1 MYDFFKYQGTGN
13 DFILFDERNQN
24 LKSQQILTNQDF
36 IKFFSKRRY
45 GIGCDGIIIC
55 CPPEEGGL
63 VRMRIYNSDGTEA
76 EMCGNG
82 IRCLVKYLYDR
93 KEIIFNETL
102 IIETLAG
109 FIEANVDNKQK
120 IKVNMGTPS
129 IDPNSIPTYYTVGSS
144 GIPQKTLK
152 LNGNNHISVAVG
164 MGNPHLIVFVDDL
177 NSINLHKSGKELEHS
192 VDFPKKTNVHF
203 VKIIND
209 KKIEILVWERGVGAT
224 LACGTGACACL
235 VASHLL
241 GYTNSQ
247 ALISLPGG
255 NLFINWPNRLSNI
268 YMTGQAN
275 QVYKGIIPEEIIS
288 DLVLQSD

>member
-1 MYDFFKYQGTGN
+1 
-13 DFILFDERNQN
+13 
-24 LKSQQILTNQDF
+24 
-36 IKFFSKRRY
+36 
-45 GIGCDGIIIC
+45 
-55 CPPEEGGL
+55 
-63 VRMRIYNSDGTEA
+63 
-76 EMCGNG
+76 
-82 IRCLVKYLYDR
+82 DR

-152 LNGNNHISVAVG
+152 LNGKNHISVAVG